1 MKTFTAVAIL
11 VGACSLLAGKADAQD
26 PVKIAPTMHK
36 AILDNERVRVLDTT
50 LKAGD
55 QIPMHQ
61 HPDNVIY
68 VVKGGKVRFV
78 DLKGVPTDR
87 EMKDNECVF
96 RPAESHAVQ
105 NTGTTEIK
113 VLTIELKEPKK

>member
-1 MKTFTAVAIL
+1 MKTSIAMAAV
-11 VGACSLLAGKADAQD
+11 VGACAIFAGRVVAQD
-26 PVKIAPTMHK
+26 PVKVAPAMHK

-50 LKAGD
+50 LKAGE

-78 DLKGVPTDR
+78 DIKGTPTDR
-87 EMKDNECVF
+87 ELKDNECVF
-96 RPAESHAVQ
+96 RSAESHAVQ
-105 NTGTTEIK
+105 NTDTHEIH
-113 VLTIELKEPKK
+113 VLTIELKK

>member
-1 MKTFTAVAIL
+1 MKTDLLSAIALSACAIL
-11 VGACSLLAGKADAQD
+11 ASRVLAQD
-26 PVKIAPTMHK
+26 PVKVAPAMHK
-36 AILDNERVRVLDTT
+36 ALLDNDKVRVLDTT
-50 LKAGD
+50 IKPGE
-55 QIPMHQ
+55 QIPMHS

-78 DLKGVPTDR
+78 DLKGTPTDR

-105 NTGTTEIK
+105 NTGSSDIK
-113 VLTIELKEPKK
+113 VLTIELKK

>member
-1 MKTFTAVAIL
+1 MKTPIALAIL
-11 VGACSLLAGKADAQD
+11 LGACDLVSSQAHAQD

-36 AILDNERVRVLDTT
+36 AILDNDRVRVLDTT
-50 LKAGD
+50 LKAGE

-78 DLKGVPTDR
+78 DLKGTPTDR
-87 EMKDNECVF
+87 ELKDNECVF
-96 RPAESHAVQ
+96 RQAESHAVQ

-113 VLTIELKEPKK
+113 VLTIELKK